1 MSVVPIEKTM
11 ALTEYLN
18 TRSTS
23 LVNSK
28 ESGVNFVHGKEEEEE
43 VPESFKYVE
52 PGKLAGIHI
61 TYFLRNKV
69 RYIKST
75 D

>member
-11 ALTEYLN
+11 SLTEYLN

-23 LVNSK
+23 LVISK
-28 ESGVNFVHGKEEEEE
+28 ESGVNFVHGKEEEE

>member
-11 ALTEYLN
+11 SLTEYFN

-23 LVNSK
+23 LVISK
-28 ESGVNFVHGKEEEEE
+28 EFGEEE